1 MPPIGDWLNLGLFMG
16 GWQYQSFNL
25 FLWLGVL
32 SMPRRCSNYTTLSPI
47 VLLSPSFSVPIL
59 TLLGGCVLY
68 LYAIERLVKTKWR
81 LTWKNCFNSN
91 NFMQVD
97 VKHFRKPTMILQWMG
112 MNALIIYALAACDL
126 FPAAIQGL
134 YLGSPENNM
143 VRLCFLFGCQPCSVL
158 FLLHRIPPRN
168 KYSVLTR

>member
-1 MPPIGDWLNLGLFMG
+1 MPAIGDWLNLGSFLG

-25 FLWLGVL
+25 FLWHGVL
-32 SMPRRCSNYTTLSPI
+32 FMPWRCWNYTTLSPI
-47 VLLSPSFSVPIL
+47 VLFSPSFSFPIL
-59 TLLGGCVLY
+59 TLLGGCVS
-68 LYAIERLVKTKWR
+68 YAIERLLKIKRR
-81 LTWKNCFNSN
+81 LAWKNCFNSN

-126 FPAAIQGL
+126 FPAAIQGF
-134 YLGSPENNM
+134 YWGSPENNL

-158 FLLHRIPPRN
+158 FLLHRIPPQN
-168 KYSVLTR
+168 KYLFV

>member
-1 MPPIGDWLNLGLFMG
+1 MPAIGDWLNLQSFLG

-25 FLWLGVL
+25 FLWHGVL
-32 SMPRRCSNYTTLSPI
+32 FMPLRCWNYTTLSPI
-47 VLLSPSFSVPIL
+47 VLLSPSFSFPIL

-68 LYAIERLVKTKWR
+68 AIERLLKTKRR
-81 LTWKNCFNSN
+81 LAWKNCFNSN

-126 FPAAIQGL
+126 FPAAIQGF
-134 YLGSPENNM
+134 YWGSPENNL
-143 VRLCFLFGCQPCSVL
+143 VRVCFLFGCQPCSVL
-158 FLLHRIPPRN
+158 FLLHWIPPQN
-168 KYSVLTR
+168 KYLFV